1 MALFLYAVKDN
12 LHRIMDGDTIEVL
25 LDRGF
30 SDKKEKMKLRFA
42 GLNAPETRT
51 RRLLEKEAGLLVKE
65 IVVRWVDSRKDKQF
79 YVTSDS
85 KPKYHGRMIGRFW
98 TGPDDLLENF
108 GKISAFEDC
117 LNTFLLELKVVK
129 VYTGGKRGFTDEELK
144 LIIANCNKFLNSPS

>member
-1 MALFLYAVKDN
+1 MTLFLYAVKKDT
-12 LHRIMDGDTIEVL
+12 HEIIDGDTIRVT

-30 SDKKEKMKLRFA
+30 SDKKERVSLRFA

-51 RRLLEKEAGLLVKE
+51 RNLLEKEAGFLVKE
-65 IVVRWVDSRKDKQF
+65 VVIRWVEDRKDKQF

-85 KPKYHGRMIGRFW
+85 KPKFYSRAIGRFW

-117 LNTFLLELKVVK
+117 LNTFLLDLKVVK
-129 VYTGGKRGFTDEELK
+129 AYTGGKRSFTDEELNE
-144 LIIANCNKFLNSPS
+144 IIANCKSHLA